1 MQSWSSQGQPMFT
14 FVRSLAGN
22 FKRGKKGYRT
32 LKTRSARGTPSP
44 FPRQRA
50 ALIDSRVRASISSRR
65 HCQVHRLSL
74 RAVCAKFFHRL
85 TFRWFIRLWHIAS
98 DYELRWNTALDRYT
112 LNRFTQGQA
121 VHLKELQELEEQDS
135 TMIYK
140 LLSNEEVVE
149 LKKELRHDLPG
160 SAKMFYILSNFLQGL
175 MAGFEVIVDH
185 WPSWQCIIL
194 RPESPDAVP
203 SYFRHYNIC
212 HTRSVKAFRFFIQR
226 PCVIDWNKPVCF
238 TGVPYDALP
247 TLQEQSRKHGGRLS
261 SVENRFMYAWTKSE
275 PPEELPVPEGY
286 TLTRLTAKDA
296 PALCERWKH
305 YRPDPALDLYMQVIT
320 EQFDSSAI
328 VTKEGQL
335 VAYIGMQFNGAM
347 AMLHVDPNY
356 RGRGLGQIVL
366 VDLTR
371 KLLAKGNTAYGLIPT
386 KDTSFI
392 ATSSQ
397 KLGFTWVPQG
407 SMAWARY
414 LPKSSSPTPVPA
426 SSTSSTKSVTPDS
439 TATSTEKLPC
449 KSHSGGCVDEGEG
462 AGHLF
467 LTALPLS
474 CNECADISNDPVTSP
489 SHVRVGI
496 S

>member
-1 MQSWSSQGQPMFT
+1 MVISNDFQHKWKRAERKRPDQVFQNLRIVGKLHCRGCSFDWGC
-14 FVRSLAGN
+14 LARYIPTEKEFPVIKLDSFILENRRTGY
-22 FKRGKKGYRT
+22 KIPKK
-32 LKTRSARGTPSP
+32 
-44 FPRQRA
+44 
-50 ALIDSRVRASISSRR
+50 
-65 HCQVHRLSL
+65 
-74 RAVCAKFFHRL
+74 RL
-85 TFRWFIRLWHIAS
+85 TDIIIFIDTDCSGKSCAIADPRL
-98 DYELRWNTALDRYT
+98 ERNM
-112 LNRFTQGQA
+112 TQGQA

-185 WPSWQCIIL
+185 WPNWQCIIL

-407 SMAWARY
+407 SMAWARPGNY
-414 LPKSSSPTPVPA
+414 GT
-426 SSTSSTKSVTPDS
+426 
-439 TATSTEKLPC
+439 C
-449 KSHSGGCVDEGEG
+449 G
-462 AGHLF
+462 AGHVIIHIWVLMLMVKVKVKVKVPF
-467 LTALPLS
+467 LGAPDKVHYT
-474 CNECADISNDPVTSP
+474 
-489 SHVRVGI
+489 
-496 S
+496 